1 MIKIVKPVIYIS
13 RFHRTA
19 VYRLPYGGNVI
30 VSQSIDIVTLRWGKS
45 GINWSAI
52 GEVNPNKAQHFA
64 AVIQDACALALLW
77 DKELAKKKFVK
88 TQEKKS

>member
-1 MIKIVKPVIYIS
+1 MKKIIKPAIYTS

-30 VSQSIDIVTLRWGKS
+30 VSQSIDIATLRWGKS

-52 GEVNPNKAQHFA
+52 GCVNPNTAQHFA
-64 AVIQDACALALLW
+64 AVIQNACDLALRW
-77 DKELAKKKFVK
+77 DKELARKKYVVE
-88 TQEKKS
+88 QETE